1 MSRKKAIEQKL
12 SVLNPHILE
21 VVDKSAEHAGHAA
34 NPNTI
39 GNSHFSIQI
48 SSDTLESLGQIE
60 QHRIINGLL
69 KDEFANGLHALSI
82 KVLSRT

>member
-1 MSRKKAIEQKL
+1 MSRKETIEQKL

-21 VVDKSAEHAGHAA
+21 VVDKSAEHAGHAG
-34 NPNTI
+34 NPNAI

-48 SSDTLESLGQIE
+48 SSDTLEPLSKIE

-82 KVLSRT
+82 KILSKA

>member
-1 MSRKKAIEQKL
+1 MSRKEAIEQKL

-21 VVDKSAEHAGHAA
+21 VVDKSAEHAGHAG
-34 NPNTI
+34 NPNAI

-48 SSDTLESLGQIE
+48 SSDTLESLSKIE

-82 KVLSRT
+82 KILSKA